1 MTVCGVPWH
10 AASPTPNHITMNT
23 ENNPTATPGRSLII
37 IGCGPGGYQT
47 AAFAAANGFNVTT
60 FEKAQPGGTCLNR
73 GCIPTKAYC
82 HVASTLLEQRKL
94 ADLGLTPSAHPSTA
108 ISFPAVH
115 AHKEA
120 VVAQLRQG
128 IETLMAA
135 PGITYVKGEAR
146 LKDARTVECDGHL
159 YAADNIIIA
168 SGSHSAMPPI
178 EGIGNPRVVTSTGLL
193 AMETLPKRLAII
205 GAGVIGMEMAS
216 AFAAFGAEVTVIEF
230 MKECLPPMDQDLAK
244 RLRKLLEKRGVKF
257 HLGAAA
263 KSITETTQPDPCA
276 QVTFCQKNKE
286 LTIEADTVLVAT
298 GRHPNTEGLG
308 LEAAGVAYDRH
319 GITVDENLETTA
331 KGIYAIGDVNGRLML
346 AHAAEQQ
353 GRQVVERLMG
363 KGTATCP
370 SDVPVPSAVFTV
382 PELAGVGPLEAQL
395 KEQGATFE
403 VHKSFYRAN
412 GKAVA
417 MDATDGLVK
426 ILTDEGGRIVAC
438 HALGAHAADIVQEAT
453 ALIQLGAT
461 IGDLHHIV
469 HIHPTLGELLVS

>member
-1 MTVCGVPWH
+1 
-10 AASPTPNHITMNT
+10 MNT
-23 ENNPTATPGRSLII
+23 TNNATAGSSLII

-47 AAFAAANGFNVTT
+47 AAFAAANGFNVTI

-94 ADLGLTPSAHPSTA
+94 ADLGMTPSARPATA
-108 ISFPAVH
+108 LSFPAVH

-146 LKDARTVECDGHL
+146 LEDARTVVCDGNR
-159 YAADNIIIA
+159 YTADNIIIA

-178 EGIGNPRVVTSTGLL
+178 DGIGSPRVVTSTGLL

-216 AFAAFGAEVTVIEF
+216 AFAAFGTEVTVIEF
-230 MKECLPPMDQDLAK
+230 LKECLPPMDQDLAK
-244 RLRKLLEKRGVKF
+244 RLRKTLEKRGVKF

-276 QVTFCQKNKE
+276 QVTFCQKGKE

-319 GITVDENLETTA
+319 GITVDDNLETTA
-331 KGIYAIGDVNGRLML
+331 KGIYAIGDANGRLML

-353 GRQVVERLMG
+353 GRQVVERLMASLG
-363 KGTATCP
+363 GNAQDTPDTGLP
-370 SDVPVPSAVFTV
+370 GGSYPRDTPVPSAVFTV

-395 KEQGATFE
+395 KEQGVKYEA
-403 VHKSFYRAN
+403 HKSFYRAN

-417 MDATDGLVK
+417 MNATDGLVK

-461 IGDLHHIV
+461 IADLHHIV